1 MVWLNQLKKYLKAKL
16 NKKLK
21 KINYKK
27 LLVTVLWIIAIAGL
41 TSSLAFVSKSE
52 KDVVVNGLNITIHN
66 NTENSFLS
74 EADIKAFLDQG
85 NMKLVSNK
93 FRNIS
98 IPNIEKTLNTH
109 PAIEN
114 AEVAGDVNGEI
125 RIDITQR
132 TPVCRVINLDG
143 ESYYIDSQSK
153 LMPLNENY
161 SARVIIVNGFITE
174 PYARRYQ
181 YSVNEIKANK
191 IFSQVSVLD
200 DVLDVVSYIN
210 ADTTLHSLIHQVY
223 VNEEKELELFPA
235 IGNHKIIFGGT
246 DHLAE
251 KFNKLKLFY
260 TQGLNK
266 SDSWT
271 KYSTINLKYKNLV
284 VCTKK

>member
-1 MVWLNQLKKYLKAKL
+1 M
-16 NKKLK
+16 K

-27 LLVTVLWIIAIAGL
+27 LLVTVLWVIAIAGL

-52 KDVVVNGLNITIHN
+52 KEVVVKDLNITIHN
-66 NTENSFLS
+66 NDENLFLTENDVKDFLAS
-74 EADIKAFLDQG
+74 RNEH
-85 NMKLVSNK
+85 LVSNTY
-93 FRNIS
+93 RNIN
-98 IPNIEKTLNTH
+98 IPQLEKVLNAH

-114 AEVAGDVNGEI
+114 AEVSGDMNGEI
-125 RIDITQR
+125 RINILQR
-132 TPVCRVINLDG
+132 TPVCRVINVDG

-161 SARVIIVNGFITE
+161 SARVVVASGNITE

-181 YSVNEIKANK
+181 FSVDEIKANK
-191 IFSQVSVLD
+191 IFSEVSILD
-200 DVLDVVSYIN
+200 DVLDVVKQIN
-210 ADTTLHSLIHQVY
+210 ADSTLSALIHQVY

-235 IGNHKIIFGGT
+235 IGDHKIVFGKAEFIT
-246 DHLAE
+246 E

-260 TQGLNK
+260 TEGLNK

>member
-1 MVWLNQLKKYLKAKL
+1 
-16 NKKLK
+16 LK

-27 LLVTVLWIIAIAGL
+27 LLVTVLWVIAIAGL

-52 KDVVVNGLNITIHN
+52 KEVVVKDLNITIHN
-66 NTENSFLS
+66 NDENLFLTENDVKDFLAS
-74 EADIKAFLDQG
+74 RNEH
-85 NMKLVSNK
+85 LVSNTY
-93 FRNIS
+93 RNIN
-98 IPNIEKTLNTH
+98 IPQLEKVLNAH

-114 AEVAGDVNGEI
+114 AEVSGDMNGEI
-125 RIDITQR
+125 RINILQR
-132 TPVCRVINLDG
+132 TPVCRVINVDG

-161 SARVIIVNGFITE
+161 SARVVVASGNITE

-181 YSVNEIKANK
+181 FSVDEIKANK
-191 IFSQVSVLD
+191 IFSEVSILD
-200 DVLDVVSYIN
+200 DVLDVVKQIN
-210 ADTTLHSLIHQVY
+210 ADSTLSALIHQVY

-235 IGNHKIIFGGT
+235 IGDHKIVFGKAEFIT
-246 DHLAE
+246 E

-260 TQGLNK
+260 TEGLNK

>member
-1 MVWLNQLKKYLKAKL
+1 M
-16 NKKLK
+16 K

-27 LLVTVLWIIAIAGL
+27 LLSAVLWIIAIAGL

-52 KDVVVNGLNITIHN
+52 RDVVVKSLNITIHN
-66 NTENSFLS
+66 NEENLFLS
-74 EADIKAFLDQG
+74 ETDVKNYLASRNEAII
-85 NMKLVSNK
+85 SSK
-93 FRNIS
+93 FKNIS
-98 IPNIEKTLNTH
+98 IPVIEKFLNSH
-109 PAIEN
+109 PAIQN
-114 AEVAGDVNGEI
+114 AEVAGDVSGEI
-125 RIDITQR
+125 RIDVTQR

-161 SARVIIVNGFITE
+161 SARVIVANGFITE

-181 YSVNEIKANK
+181 YSVEQIKSNK
-191 IFSQVSVLD
+191 IFSEVSVLD
-200 DVLDVVSYIN
+200 DVMDVVNYIN
-210 ADTTLHSLIHQVY
+210 ADSTLSLMIHQVY

-235 IGNHKIIFGGT
+235 IGNHKIIFGKT
-246 DHLAE
+246 EFLSE

-271 KYSTINLKYKNLV
+271 KYSAINLKYKNLV

>member
-1 MVWLNQLKKYLKAKL
+1 MIVAAWV
-16 NKKLK
+16 
-21 KINYKK
+21 
-27 LLVTVLWIIAIAGL
+27 VTLAGL
-41 TSSLAFVSKSE
+41 AGSFAFVSKSE
-52 KDVVVNGLNITIHN
+52 KETVVKGLDIRIHN
-66 NTENSFLS
+66 NSENSFLA
-74 EADIKAFLDQG
+74 EEDIKTFLEDGQRH
-85 NMKLVSNK
+85 LVNEK

-98 IPNIEKTLNTH
+98 IPEIEKVLNTH

-114 AEVAGDVNGEI
+114 AEVAADMNGEI
-125 RIDITQR
+125 KIEVTQR
-132 TPVCRVINLDG
+132 TPVCRVINMDG

-161 SARVIIVNGFITE
+161 SARVIVISGFITE

-181 YSVNEIKANK
+181 YSVDQIRSNK
-191 IFSQVSVLD
+191 IFSQVSMLD
-200 DVLDVVSYIN
+200 DVLDIANYIN
-210 ADTTLHSLIHQVY
+210 ADTTLSALIHQVY
-223 VNEEKELELFPA
+223 VNEDKELELFPA
-235 IGNHKIIFGGT
+235 IGNHKIVFGT
-246 DHLAE
+246 TEALAE